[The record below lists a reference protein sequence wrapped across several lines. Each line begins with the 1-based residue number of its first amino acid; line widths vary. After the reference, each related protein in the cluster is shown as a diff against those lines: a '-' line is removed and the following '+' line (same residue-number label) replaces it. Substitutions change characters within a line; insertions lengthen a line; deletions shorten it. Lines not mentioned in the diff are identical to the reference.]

1 VIAQLRMYCPKG
13 LDGANARFW
22 SGIRAALGYGP
33 ETLTRDGDLHAIWQS
48 PDLLFAQTCSLPFR
62 ALLHPDITLIGTPDY
77 GLEGCP
83 PGYYNSQIVVRI
95 DAPETGLGE
104 LPDQRFAYNGAL
116 SQSGWAGPMHHLLQA
131 GVGFGEFVETGGHY
145 ASAVAVAEG
154 RADMAGIDALTLS
167 LIGDHAPEISAQL
180 QVIDTTVP
188 TPALPYITAAGRDPA
203 PIAAAIR
210 SAISDLAPDDR
221 KALRLNGLVDIPV
234 ADYLSIPTPPGP

>member
-1 VIAQLRMYCPKG
+1 MIAQLRMYCPDS
-13 LDGANARFW
+13 LDGANDRFW
-22 SGIRAALGYGP
+22 RGIRAALGYGP
-33 ETLTRDGDLHAIWQS
+33 DELTRDGDLHEIWHS

-95 DAPETGLGE
+95 DAAESGLG
-104 LPDQRFAYNGAL
+104 DFTGKRFAYNGAL

-131 GVGFGEFVETGGHY
+131 GIEFGEFVETGGHY

-167 LIGDHAPEISAQL
+167 LIRDHAPDVTARL
-180 QVIDTTVP
+180 QVIDSTVP
-188 TPALPYITAAGRDPA
+188 TPALPYITAVGRDPA
-203 PIAAAIR
+203 PIAAAVRTAIR
-210 SAISDLAPDDR
+210 DLDADDR
-221 KALRLNGLVDIPV
+221 AALHLKGLVDIPV